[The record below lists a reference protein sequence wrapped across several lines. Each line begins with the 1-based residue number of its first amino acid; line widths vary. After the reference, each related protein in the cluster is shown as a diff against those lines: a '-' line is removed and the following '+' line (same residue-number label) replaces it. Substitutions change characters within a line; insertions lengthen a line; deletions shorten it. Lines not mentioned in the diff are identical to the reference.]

1 MKTEKYNQEVRAM
14 KFRHIKDIDGFFEAV
29 GSCKGRVELVTDEGD
44 RLNLKSKLTQYLA
57 MAKVFTHGNE
67 IPEMDV
73 VASEKEDME
82 RLLEFVMMG

>member
-1 MKTEKYNQEVRAM
+1 MKTEKYNQEVTAM

-29 GSCKGRVELVTDEGD
+29 GSCKGRVTDEGD

-57 MAKVFTHGNE
+57 MAKVFTQGNE

-82 RLLEFVMMG
+82 RLLEFIMMG